1 MTDFDIAIV
10 GAGIAGASLAH
21 ALAPHRSVLLLEAE
35 AQPGYHA
42 TGRSVAF
49 WNESYGGPTVQ
60 PLTTASGPFLRSPP
74 PDFHSGPFVQHR
86 GALHIG
92 RSGEDML
99 AQKLI
104 ADFAVTPLKFESL
117 PAERIAAQVPGL
129 RSGWDVAVYEDGC
142 YDIDVSALHG
152 GYLASAKRHGTKL
165 LCNAALTDARFHD
178 DGWTLQTKAG
188 AFTADMVVNAA
199 GAWADPVAQICS
211 VAKIGITPLRR
222 TVLQL
227 RTDPEP
233 SGRMPLVLGLDGSF
247 YFKTEPNGRIWLTPH
262 DETPSLP
269 CDAAPEETDIAV
281 AIDRF
286 TQLVDWR
293 IAALEH
299 KWAGLRSFAPDRL
312 PVIGRDV
319 GNAQFFWMAG
329 QGGFG
334 IQTAPAAAQL
344 AASLILED
352 MPPPGILAAQYRPD
366 RF

>member
-1 MTDFDIAIV
+1 M
-10 GAGIAGASLAH
+10 
-21 ALAPHRSVLLLEAE
+21 LEAE
-35 AQPGYHA
+35 TQPGYHA

-49 WNESYGGPTVQ
+49 WNESYGGPAVQ
-60 PLTTASGPFLRSPP
+60 PLTTASGPFLRDPP
-74 PDFHSGPFVQHR
+74 ADLHARPLMQHR

-92 RSGEDML
+92 RSGEGPL

-104 ADFAVTPLKFESL
+104 TDFAATPLKFEKL
-117 PAERIAAQVPGL
+117 PAAHIAAKIPGL

-142 YDIDVSALHG
+142 YDIDVTALHG
-152 GYLASAKRHGTKL
+152 SYLANAKRHGAKL
-165 LCNAALTDARFHD
+165 LCNAALTDARYHENA
-178 DGWTLQTKAG
+178 WALQTKAG
-188 AFTADMVVNAA
+188 GFTADMLVNAA
-199 GAWADPVAQICS
+199 GAWADSVAEMCG

-227 RTDPEP
+227 HVEPEP
-233 SGRMPLVLGLDGSF
+233 PEGMPLVLGLDSSF

-262 DETPSLP
+262 DETPSAP
-269 CDAAPEETDIAV
+269 CDAAPEEIDIAI

-293 IAALEH
+293 IAALQH
-299 KWAGLRSFAPDRL
+299 KWAGLRSFASDRR
-312 PVIGRDV
+312 PVIGRDI

-344 AASLILED
+344 AASLILEEV
-352 MPPPGILAAQYRPD
+352 PSPPGILADGYRPD